1 MQLGSKDTELLAATC
16 YRLQQKLLTNLHK
29 WIQISCHHISINSWF
44 MAKSSA
50 NVEKALVKCP
60 LRHYILNYAKLEY
73 TGRWKHPA
81 PARLLSYFQF
91 FQAVKQEWMPWVK
104 AAAHLQP
111 QLPRQALLPNDFKS
125 SLKNHVLS
133 SHKTRS
139 KLKGASLLK
148 GRTSNSMKFTSQ
160 DKQLHLVF
168 LNLLQLSRHN
178 LNMKL
183 SRDELQG

>member
-16 YRLQQKLLTNLHK
+16 YRLQQKLHTNLHK
-29 WIQISCHHISINSWF
+29 WIQISCHHISIKSWF
-44 MAKSSA
+44 MAKSST

-81 PARLLSYFQF
+81 PAQLFSYFQF
-91 FQAVKQEWMPWVK
+91 FQAAKQEWMPWVK

-111 QLPRQALLPNDFKS
+111 QLPCQALLPDDFKS
-125 SLKNHVLS
+125 SLKNQVLS

-139 KLKGASLLK
+139 KPKGASFLTR
-148 GRTSNSMKFTSQ
+148 RTSNSMKLTSQ
-160 DKQLHLVF
+160 DKQLHLVI
-168 LNLLQLSRHN
+168 LNLLQLSFMFR
-178 LNMKL
+178 LCLL
-183 SRDELQG
+183 SRHEVQG